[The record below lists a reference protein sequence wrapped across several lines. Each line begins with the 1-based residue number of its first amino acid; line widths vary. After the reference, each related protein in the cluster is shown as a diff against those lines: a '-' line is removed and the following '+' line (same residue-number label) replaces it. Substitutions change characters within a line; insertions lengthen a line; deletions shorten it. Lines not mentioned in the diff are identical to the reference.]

1 MDRHPD
7 RAAVLASL
15 RERWGAA
22 APRPATEVFGALA
35 VAPRPTASPPAN
47 PPATGLTTRPLPT
60 TAPDPATPPP
70 GGRPTLLPALLPLP
84 DIGTPNATLGAPRTR
99 PAPATTDRTIPT
111 GFPAL
116 DALLAAGGLP
126 RAGTVALAGAGSSGA
141 TTLALRVLAEAQV
154 GGALAAWVDLPR
166 ALDPVEAVARGVRL
180 EWLAVLVPDDAAE
193 ALAMAG
199 TLLQA
204 RAVDILVLD
213 LGTAHGGRSAY
224 EGRSARAE
232 RAATATPATP
242 VVPARRGPRPPN
254 LADQLARLVAFARRA
269 GALLLVLEPADTPAS
284 LRAAL
289 DEGAGL
295 RLELRRSG
303 WVRLGREVV
312 GQRTE
317 VRVAKDHHGAPDR
330 RTTLRILYAEG
341 GPRDRCLARDE
352 LLVEEPVAGASVAE
366 EPVAG
371 APPGI
376 LRPSAIT
383 SSTVTSAES
392 PSAVPPRPQH
402 EPHRSTDAP
411 PPSLL
416 ATSRAPARAAAAAR
430 GPARRTADPRRAAVG

>member
-7 RAAVLASL
+7 RAAALASL

-35 VAPRPTASPPAN
+35 VAPHPAVAPHLAASPHSAAN
-47 PPATGLTTRPLPT
+47 
-60 TAPDPATPPP
+60 
-70 GGRPTLLPALLPLP
+70 LPALLPLP
-84 DIGTPNATLGAPRTR
+84 DSGMSNPAPVAPRPR
-99 PAPATTDRTIPT
+99 PAPAATDRTIPT

-141 TTLALRVLAEAQV
+141 TTLALRVLAEAQA
-154 GGALAAWVDLPR
+154 GGAFAAWVDLPR

-180 EWLAVLVPDDAAE
+180 EWLAALVPDGPAE

-213 LGTAHGGRSAY
+213 LGTARTGALASRPPAPTTPAPTTPTSA
-224 EGRSARAE
+224 S
-232 RAATATPATP
+232 TTPATP
-242 VVPARRGPRPPN
+242 MAPARHGPRPPS

-269 GALLLVLEPADTPAS
+269 GALLLVLEPAGTPAP
-284 LRAAL
+284 LRAVL

-317 VRVAKDHHGAPDR
+317 VRVAKDRHGVPDR

-352 LLVEEPVAGASVAE
+352 LLVEEPVAGA
-366 EPVAG
+366 
-371 APPGI
+371 PPGI
-376 LRPSAIT
+376 VQPGAVTFPGPIPS
-383 SSTVTSAES
+383 
-392 PSAVPPRPQH
+392 VPPSPQH
-402 EPHRSTDAP
+402 EPHPSTDAP

-416 ATSRAPARAAAAAR
+416 ATSRAPARPGAAAR
-430 GPARRTADPRRAAVG
+430 EPARRAADPRRAAVG

>member
-1 MDRHPD
+1 MCRHPD

-35 VAPRPTASPPAN
+35 VAQR
-47 PPATGLTTRPLPT
+47 PATSP
-60 TAPDPATPPP
+60 
-70 GGRPTLLPALLPLP
+70 PALLPLP
-84 DIGTPNATLGAPRTR
+84 DIGTPNSVPAAPRTR
-99 PAPATTDRTIPT
+99 PAPTATDRTIPT

-126 RAGTVALAGAGSSGA
+126 RAGTVALVGAGSSGA

-180 EWLAVLVPDDAAE
+180 EWLAVLVPDDPAQ

-199 TLLQA
+199 SLLQA

-213 LGTAHGGRSAY
+213 LGTA
-224 EGRSARAE
+224 RAE
-232 RAATATPATP
+232 RPTRAEVPARAWRPATTTSATPTS
-242 VVPARRGPRPPN
+242 PARRGPRPPN
-254 LADQLARLVAFARRA
+254 LADQLARLVAFARRSA
-269 GALLLVLEPADTPAS
+269 ALLLVLEPADTPAP
-284 LRAAL
+284 LRVAL

-317 VRVAKDHHGAPDR
+317 VRVAKDHHGALDR

-352 LLVEEPVAGASVAE
+352 LLVEEPVAGA
-366 EPVAG
+366 
-371 APPGI
+371 PPGI
-376 LRPSAIT
+376 LRPGTVTSGVATSA
-383 SSTVTSAES
+383 VTSAEPTS
-392 PSAVPPRPQH
+392 AEPTSAVPPRPQH
-402 EPHRSTDAP
+402 EPHPSTDAP

-416 ATSRAPARAAAAAR
+416 ATSRAPARPAAAAR
-430 GPARRTADPRRAAVG
+430 EPARRTADPRRAAVG

>member
-7 RAAVLASL
+7 RAAALASL

-35 VAPRPTASPPAN
+35 VAPHPAASPRL
-47 PPATGLTTRPLPT
+47 ATNT
-60 TAPDPATPPP
+60 
-70 GGRPTLLPALLPLP
+70 PALLPLP
-84 DIGTPNATLGAPRTR
+84 DIRTSIPTPVPPRSR
-99 PAPATTDRTIPT
+99 PASDATDRTIPT

-126 RAGTVALAGAGSSGA
+126 RAGTVVLAGAGSSGA
-141 TTLALRVLAEAQV
+141 TTLALRVLAEAQA

-180 EWLAVLVPDDAAE
+180 EWLAVLVPDGPAE

-213 LGTAHGGRSAY
+213 LGTARTGAPASRSPAPTT
-224 EGRSARAE
+224 SAPI
-232 RAATATPATP
+232 TPATP
-242 VVPARRGPRPPN
+242 MHPARHGPRPPS

-269 GALLLVLEPADTPAS
+269 GALLLVLEPAGTPAP

-317 VRVAKDHHGAPDR
+317 VRVAKDHHGVPDR

-352 LLVEEPVAGASVAE
+352 LLVEEPVAGA
-366 EPVAG
+366 
-371 APPGI
+371 PPGI
-376 LRPSAIT
+376 LRPGAAT
-383 SSTVTSAES
+383 FPGPT
-392 PSAVPPRPQH
+392 PAVPPRPQH
-402 EPHRSTDAP
+402 EPHPSTDAP

-416 ATSRAPARAAAAAR
+416 ATSRAPARPAAAAR
-430 GPARRTADPRRAAVG
+430 EPARRAADPRRAAVG

>member
-1 MDRHPD
+1 MDLHPD
-7 RAAVLASL
+7 HAAVLASL

-35 VAPRPTASPPAN
+35 VAPGPADQ
-47 PPATGLTTRPLPT
+47 PT
-60 TAPDPATPPP
+60 TIRSLSVTALPP
-70 GGRPTLLPALLPLP
+70 GGRPALLPLP
-84 DIGTPNATLGAPRTR
+84 VSGTAAPGS
-99 PAPATTDRTIPT
+99 AIPT
-111 GFPAL
+111 GLPPEL
-116 DALLAAGGLP
+116 DALLVGGGLP
-126 RAGTVALAGAGSSGA
+126 RPGTVALAGVGSSGS
-141 TTLALRVLAEAQV
+141 TTLAMRALAEAQDA
-154 GGALAAWVDLPR
+154 GALAAWIDLSR
-166 ALDPVEAVARGVRL
+166 SLDPVEAVARGVNL
-180 EWLAVLVPDDAAE
+180 EWLAVLVPDGIGQ

-213 LGTAHGGRSAY
+213 LGA
-224 EGRSARAE
+224 ARTSRPAVATPTTTVLAATP
-232 RAATATPATP
+232 AATAQATSTT
-242 VVPARRGPRPPN
+242 PARRGPRPPN
-254 LADQLARLVAFARRA
+254 LALQLARLVAFARRA
-269 GALLLVLEPADTPAS
+269 GALLLVLVPTETPAP

-303 WVRLGREVV
+303 WIRLGREVV

-330 RTTLRILYAEG
+330 RTMLRILYAEG

-352 LLVEEPVAGASVAE
+352 LLAE

-376 LRPSAIT
+376 LRPAVAT
-383 SSTVTSAES
+383 FLET
-392 PSAVPPRPQH
+392 SAVPSRPQH
-402 EPHRSTDAP
+402 EPHPSTDAP

-416 ATSRAPARAAAAAR
+416 ATSRAPARPAAAAR
-430 GPARRTADPRRAAVG
+430 EPARRAADPRRAAVG

>member
-1 MDRHPD
+1 MDRNPD

-35 VAPRPTASPPAN
+35 VASRPTAN
-47 PPATGLTTRPLPT
+47 PPTIWPLPT
-60 TAPDPATPPP
+60 TAPDPTTPPP
-70 GGRPTLLPALLPLP
+70 GGRPALLPLP
-84 DIGTPNATLGAPRTR
+84 DIGTPNAVPVAPRSR
-99 PAPATTDRTIPT
+99 PAPAATDRTIPT

-180 EWLAVLVPDDAAE
+180 DWLAVLVPDDPAE

-213 LGTAHGGRSAY
+213 LGTARAGRPAPTTT
-224 EGRSARAE
+224 
-232 RAATATPATP
+232 TAP
-242 VVPARRGPRPPN
+242 VGPARRGPRLPN

-269 GALLLVLEPADTPAS
+269 GALLLVLESADTPAP
-284 LRAAL
+284 LRTAL

-352 LLVEEPVAGASVAE
+352 LLVEEPVAGA
-366 EPVAG
+366 
-371 APPGI
+371 PPGI
-376 LRPSAIT
+376 LRRGA
-383 SSTVTSAES
+383 VTFLE
-392 PSAVPPRPQH
+392 PTSAVPPRPQH
-402 EPHRSTDAP
+402 EPHPSTDAT

-416 ATSRAPARAAAAAR
+416 ATSRASTRPAAAAR
-430 GPARRTADPRRAAVG
+430 EPARRTADPRRAAVG

>member
-1 MDRHPD
+1 MDLHPD

-15 RERWGAA
+15 RERWGAV

-35 VAPRPTASPPAN
+35 VAPRPTA
-47 PPATGLTTRPLPT
+47 
-60 TAPDPATPPP
+60 PDPTTPPP
-70 GGRPTLLPALLPLP
+70 GGLPALLPLP
-84 DIGTPNATLGAPRTR
+84 DIGTPPVPVAPRSR
-99 PAPATTDRTIPT
+99 PAPAATDRTIPT

-166 ALDPVEAVARGVRL
+166 ALDPVEAVARGIRL
-180 EWLAVLVPDDAAE
+180 DWLAVLVPDGPAE

-213 LGTAHGGRSAY
+213 LGTARAGRPAP
-224 EGRSARAE
+224 
-232 RAATATPATP
+232 TTPATP
-242 VVPARRGPRPPN
+242 MVSARRGPRPPN
-254 LADQLARLVAFARRA
+254 LADQLARLVAFARRS
-269 GALLLVLEPADTPAS
+269 GALLLVLEPGETPAP

-317 VRVAKDHHGAPDR
+317 VRVAKDHHGTPDR
-330 RTTLRILYAEG
+330 RATLRILYAEG

-352 LLVEEPVAGASVAE
+352 LLVEEPVAGA
-366 EPVAG
+366 
-371 APPGI
+371 PPGI
-376 LRPSAIT
+376 LRPGAAT
-383 SSTVTSAES
+383 SLESTSA
-392 PSAVPPRPQH
+392 APPRPQP
-402 EPHRSTDAP
+402 EPHSSTDAP
-411 PPSLL
+411 PRSLL
-416 ATSRAPARAAAAAR
+416 ATSRAPARPAAVAR
-430 GPARRTADPRRAAVG
+430 EPARRTADPRRAAVG